1 MAYYYSGCAS
11 WSWYFPYHYAP
22 CVSTLL
28 ELDNFKF
35 SFELGRPLSPIE
47 QLMAVWRC
55 FFLWLAQVQPPS
67 CSYLVPKAC
76 AALMTEEDSPLREF
90 YPKTVLLISMSAI
103 GIDHLWYRRKA
114 LQVALDCASSV
125 YWWEEIVPLFWHCQ
139 RHFYTWRPETKPPRR
154 CVLDCMHLIGWC

>member
-1 MAYYYSGCAS
+1 MSKNLKKTEETAKNEPSNDPEDMFNSIEKELEKEMDENALSKKYDILLSHKLTKDAEHFDVVDNIKLGTTDWRRRYYQIKFPNECNNKSFYNHIAQCYIQGLCWVMAYYYSGCAS

-55 FFLWLAQVQPPS
+55 FFL
-67 CSYLVPKAC
+67 
-76 AALMTEEDSPLREF
+76 
-90 YPKTVLLISMSAI
+90 
-103 GIDHLWYRRKA
+103 
-114 LQVALDCASSV
+114 
-125 YWWEEIVPLFWHCQ
+125 
-139 RHFYTWRPETKPPRR
+139 
-154 CVLDCMHLIGWC
+154 